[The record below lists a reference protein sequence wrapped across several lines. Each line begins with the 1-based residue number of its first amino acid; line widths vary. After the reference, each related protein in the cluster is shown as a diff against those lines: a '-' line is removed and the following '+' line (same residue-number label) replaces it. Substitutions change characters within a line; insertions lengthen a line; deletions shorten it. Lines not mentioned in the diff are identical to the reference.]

1 MWNITHI
8 DASTPSQTS
17 ILFGGMPGKESV
29 GPTNALGPEG
39 AVYVLAFPGLGYIK
53 LTDVGS
59 KGNGPGSWKVA
70 ASGSSTNW
78 TYEGGG
84 QAKVSVDAHGNYT
97 ISGGSNTIT
106 GTVTKF

>member
-8 DASTPSQTS
+8 NADTPSQTS
-17 ILFGGMPGKESV
+17 IVFGGVPGRESV
-29 GPTNALGPEG
+29 GPTNRLGPEG
-39 AVYVLAFPGLGYIK
+39 AVYIVAFPGLGYIK

-59 KGNGPGSWKVA
+59 HGHGPGSWKVS
-70 ASGSSTNW
+70 ASGSSDNW
-78 TYEGGG
+78 TYEGNG
-84 QAKVSVDAHGNYT
+84 QATVSVEADGSYT